1 MTQEKQWFPKLRIN
15 FNFWNTLWINRR
27 SIYFFIYT
35 FIHLFTYSS
44 IHIFAYSYIHLFNH
58 SSIHLFTYSSINLFI
73 YSSIQAEDPGQLE
86 SIPLIGKLFSRK
98 KQERLLTLYTVCT
111 LGMLST
117 GIHHLFDI
125 LYDKLGTQFAWKPT
139 ELNLKFNPLNL
150 NSNALNLNFTPH
162 LKFPHLT

>member
-1 MTQEKQWFPKLRIN
+1 MKFYGNNRADKLSN
-15 FNFWNTLWINRR
+15 N
-27 SIYFFIYT
+27 SS
-35 FIHLFTYSS
+35 IHLYILKPTYLFIYSS
-44 IHIFAYSYIHLFNH
+44 IHPFIY
-58 SSIHLFTYSSINLFI
+58 SSIHLFIYSSIHLFI

-139 ELNLKFNPLNL
+139 ELNLKFNPFNL
-150 NSNALNLNFTPH
+150 NSNALNLNFKPLN
-162 LKFPHLT
+162 LKFPHLTKNSVHST